1 MSGEVLHIHIAPAAE
16 ADPTPVNSVRA
27 EPGRG
32 LEGDR
37 YHARIGTYSE
47 KGGPGRAVTLIASEA
62 IEALEAEFGV
72 KLAPGQSR
80 RNITTLGIDLNDF
93 VDRELRVGEVVLR
106 GVKLCEP
113 CDHLEGLVGQPNT
126 MRGLV
131 HRGGLRC
138 DIISGG
144 TIRVGDEIAPA

>member
-1 MSGEVLHIHIAPAAE
+1 MSGKVLHIHVAPTAE
-16 ADPTPVNSVRA
+16 STPASVNSVRA
-27 EPGRG
+27 EAGRG

-37 YHARIGTYSE
+37 YYARTGTFSE
-47 KGGPGRAVTLIASEA
+47 KGGAGREVTLIASEA

-80 RNITTLGIDLNDF
+80 RNITTLGIDLNEF
-93 VDRELRVGEVVLR
+93 VDKELRLGEVVLR
-106 GVKLCEP
+106 GVRLCEP
-113 CDHLEGLVGQPNT
+113 CDHLEGLVGQANT

-138 DIISGG
+138 DIVSGG
-144 TIRVGDEIAPA
+144 TIRIGDEIRPL

>member
-1 MSGEVLHIHIAPAAE
+1 MSGEVLYIHVAPTAE
-16 ADPTPVNSVRA
+16 ATPTRVNSVRA

-37 YHARIGTYSE
+37 YYARTGTYSE
-47 KGGPGRAVTLIASEA
+47 KGGPGREVTLIASEA

-106 GVKLCEP
+106 GVRLCEP
-113 CDHLEGLVGQPNT
+113 CEHLQGLVGQPDT

-138 DIISGG
+138 DIVSGG
-144 TIRVGDEIAPA
+144 TIRVGDQITPA

>member
-1 MSGEVLHIHIAPAAE
+1 MSGEVLHIHIAPNAE
-16 ADPTPVNSVRA
+16 DTPTPVNSVHA
-27 EPGRG
+27 EPGKG

-37 YHARIGTYSE
+37 YQARSGTYSE
-47 KGGPGRAVTLIASEA
+47 KGGASRAVTLIAGEA

-80 RNITTLGIDLNDF
+80 RNITTLGIDLNEF

-106 GVKLCEP
+106 GVRLCEP
-113 CDHLEGLVGQPNT
+113 CEHLESLVGQANT
-126 MRGLV
+126 TRGLV

-138 DIISGG
+138 DVVSGG
-144 TIRVGDEIAPA
+144 TINVGDQIAPA